1 MSKRK
6 RLALA
11 FQPIP
16 PHDEGVPFD
25 RPSMLAPKN
34 MVADTDLIETT
45 PDLPHRRTASCRGN
59 LRAALA
65 FTEGIL
71 KQLRM
76 TPAAAVLG
84 CKGGSAER

>member
-1 MSKRK
+1 MRCVSNRK
-6 RLALA
+6 CLALA

-25 RPSMLAPKN
+25 RASLLAPKN
-34 MVADTDLIETT
+34 LVAGTDLIQTT
-45 PDLPHRRTASCRGN
+45 PDLPHKRTASCRGN

-71 KQLRM
+71 KQ
-76 TPAAAVLG
+76 
-84 CKGGSAER
+84 